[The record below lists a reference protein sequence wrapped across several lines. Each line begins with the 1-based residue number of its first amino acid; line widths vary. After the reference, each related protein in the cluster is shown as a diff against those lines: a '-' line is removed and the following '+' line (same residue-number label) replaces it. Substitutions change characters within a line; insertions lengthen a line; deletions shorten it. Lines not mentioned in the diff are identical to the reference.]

1 VLWLCKERLSPEEK
15 AEVIGRKLLGGVDE
29 AASLLSH
36 QIAEQCPAGLSDT
49 NVLQLF
55 IELFVFYMYFLD
67 RLALDCLDGEESR
80 RFEGRLVTVITD
92 GILTGFNKSLSS
104 AEFVARLKDT
114 YDRRQ
119 AEYKKLNQPPTGGP
133 LNDTL
138 FWAFIKIIFALTAG
152 TGPAK
157 LRFLIRLMSNC
168 NSVVL
173 NGLKAEE
180 TLRNY

>member
-1 VLWLCKERLSPEEK
+1 MLCKDRLSPEEK
-15 AEVIGRKLLGGVDE
+15 AEVLGRRLLGGVDE
-29 AASLLSH
+29 AASLISH
-36 QIAEQCPAGLSDT
+36 QISEQCPAGLNDT
-49 NVLQLF
+49 NVLQFF

-67 RLALDCLDGEESR
+67 RLALDCLDDEESS
-80 RFEGRLVTVITD
+80 RFEGRLVTVVTD
-92 GILTGFNKSLSS
+92 GIVTGFNKSLSS
-104 AEFVARLKDT
+104 AEFVTRLKDT

-119 AEYKKLNQPPTGGP
+119 AEYRKLNQSPPAGGEP

-138 FWAFIKIIFALTAG
+138 FWAFIKIIFSLTAG

-157 LRFLIRLMSNC
+157 LLFLITVMSNC

-173 NGLKAEE
+173 NELKAEE